1 MEARSCSRRG
11 GHHTDGM
18 LCVRQRVGQWLVAWR
33 GEGGL
38 RSSERVAQTREHTT
52 LLLSSSLPLFLQ
64 TDFQRR
70 PSHFLEQLRDF
81 ASSHLRQ
88 HLQQSVQH
96 SVRRVRL
103 HVLLVTASCLATVR
117 ASRGFAVSK
126 LSRVPRQRHFSNT
139 LWSSCTSGRHF
150 DPLRPRRTAISDGH
164 RGDPSEI
171 FHRWSSHL

>member
-11 GHHTDGM
+11 GHHTCGT
-18 LCVRQRVGQWLVAWR
+18 LWVRQRIGQWLLAWV
-33 GEGGL
+33 GGL

-52 LLLSSSLPLFLQ
+52 LLLSSSLPLFFSRR
-64 TDFQRR
+64 TSRRR
-70 PSHFLEQLRDF
+70 PSHVLEQLRDF
-81 ASSHLRQ
+81 ASSHSRQ

-103 HVLLVTASCLATVR
+103 HVLFVTASCLATVR

-139 LWSSCTSGRHF
+139 LWSASTSGRHF
-150 DPLRPRRTAISDGH
+150 NPLRPRRRAISDSH
-164 RGDPSEI
+164 RGDPSKI
-171 FHRWSSHL
+171 FHCWSSHLR